1 MMPVADVKR
10 REALA
15 LLDAQAWEKARLA
28 LLDILESGEHN
39 APTDAELWFGLSRAW
54 EGLGNTGECEKALRQ
69 AYELAPKDPAIAAAS
84 ADRLIAYGV
93 TDQAINVIKRALFA
107 HPQHVDL
114 LWRLADAYELDR
126 QFGAALKI
134 CATLAKLAPGDAL
147 PRLKAGRLRT
157 LGSDLAGAEREFRA
171 AVAVEPGNPAAMD
184 SLASILR
191 AMGRVDEARQVL
203 AKRADL
209 GHDRTE
215 AAVARFK
222 AATTQPVVPRNQAEI
237 DEARERLAAALA
249 TGPEAPIDDPFR
261 AGLGPN
267 FFLNYQALN
276 DRPLQ
281 EAFAAYYL
289 AATPSLNMTAPHVG
303 RAARGR
309 RLRVGILT
317 AYFTDQTVGYLSY
330 GLALKLDRDRFDVVL
345 FRPSHTPQDAQTKY
359 FRAAARVVDLPSDL
373 AAARAAIAAEQLD
386 ILHFPEIGMD
396 YFTYFIAFARLAT
409 VQTVAWGHPVTTGL
423 PHIDLFLSVDDME
436 PRDGE
441 RHYSEALVR
450 FKSLS
455 FAAERPPKIA
465 VNRAEAG
472 LEPGPAYVCLQSLCK
487 VHPRFDHVLAR
498 ILAEDPQGH
507 IYFISNGTYAD
518 GLLTERLSGPL
529 GSNISR
535 VKVLPRMLRPGFLNL
550 AGAADVALDVP
561 QWSGGKTSLE
571 TFAMGTPIVHM
582 PGEFMRGRHTLAF
595 YRRMGMTAPVVDSAE
610 DYARTAVR
618 LAHDDGF
625 RTEVRGQIEEAQSK
639 LFEDWASIREIED
652 VWTAAVYART

>member
-1 MMPVADVKR
+1 MPVADVKR

-15 LLDAQAWEKARLA
+15 LLDAQAWEKARLTF
-28 LLDILESGEHN
+28 LDILQSDPD
-39 APTDAELWFGLSRAW
+39 ARKDAEAWYGLARAW
-54 EGLGNTGECEKALRQ
+54 DGLGNAGESERALVQ
-69 AYELAPKDPAIAAAS
+69 AYALGPKNPMIAGAAAE
-84 ADRLIAYGV
+84 RLIANGNPE
-93 TDQAINVIKRALFA
+93 QAINVLKRALFSA
-107 HPQHVDL
+107 PEHVDL
-114 LWRLADAYELDR
+114 LRRLADAYEAAR
-126 QFGAALKI
+126 QYSAALKV
-134 CATLAKLAPGDAL
+134 CAALAKLTPGNAL
-147 PRLKAGRLRT
+147 PHLKAGRIRT
-157 LGSDLAGAEREFRA
+157 LGSDYTGAEREFRA
-171 AVAVEPGNPAAMD
+171 AVAAEPTNAAAMD

-191 AMGRVDEARQVL
+191 ATGRVDEARQVL
-203 AKRADL
+203 ARRADL
-209 GHDRTE
+209 GHDRSA

-237 DEARERLAAALA
+237 GEARQRLTAALA
-249 TGPEAPIDDPFR
+249 TGPEAAIEDPFR

-267 FFLNYQALN
+267 FFLNYQAQD
-276 DRPLQ
+276 DRALQ

-289 AATPSLNMTAPHVG
+289 AATPSLNMTARHVG
-303 RAARGR
+303 RSARGR

-317 AYFTDQTVGYLSY
+317 AYFTNQTVGYLTY
-330 GLALKLDRDRFDVVL
+330 GLALTLDRERFDVVL
-345 FRPSHTPQDAQTKY
+345 FRPSHTPQDAETKR
-359 FRAAARVVDLPSDL
+359 FRAAARLVDLPSDL
-373 AAARAAIAAEQLD
+373 AAARAAIAAEELD

-396 YFTYFIAFARLAT
+396 HFTYFIAFARLAT

-436 PRDGE
+436 PPGGE
-441 RHYSEALVR
+441 RHYSEQLVR

-455 FAAERPPKIA
+455 FAAERPPETA

-487 VHPRFDHVLAR
+487 VHPRFDDVLAR
-498 ILAEDPQGH
+498 ILVEDPRGY
-507 IYFISNGTYAD
+507 IYFISNGAYAD
-518 GLLTERLSGPL
+518 GLLTERLAGVL
-529 GSNISR
+529 GGNVSR

-595 YRRMGMTAPVVDSAE
+595 YRRMGLTAPVVDSAE

-625 RTEVRGQIEEAQSK
+625 RAEVRGRIKEAQSK

-652 VWTAAVYART
+652 VWTAAVEART

>member
-1 MMPVADVKR
+1 MPAADVKR

-28 LLDILESGEHN
+28 FVEILQSEER
-39 APTDAELWFGLSRAW
+39 DATMDAQAWMGLSRAW
-54 EGLGNTGECEKALRQ
+54 GGLGNAGERDRALQQ
-69 AYELAPKDPAIAAAS
+69 AYLLAPKDPTIAAS
-84 ADRLIAYGV
+84 AADRLLADGIA
-93 TDQAINVIKRALFA
+93 DQAINVVKRALFA

-114 LWRLADAYELDR
+114 LRRLADAYELDR
-126 QFGAALKI
+126 QYGAALKV
-134 CATLAKLAPGDAL
+134 CAVLAKLAPTDAL

-157 LGSDLAGAEREFRA
+157 LGADLAGAEHEFRA
-171 AVAVEPGNPAAMD
+171 AAAAEPENPAAMD
-184 SLASILR
+184 GLAGILR
-191 AMGRVDEARQVL
+191 AMGRVEEARQVL
-203 AKRADL
+203 TKRADL
-209 GHDRTE
+209 GHDRSQ

-222 AATTQPVVPRNQAEI
+222 AASTQPVVPRHQAEI

-249 TGPEAPIDDPFR
+249 AGPEAPIDDPFR

-267 FFLNYQALN
+267 FFLNYQALD
-276 DRPLQ
+276 DRALQ

-289 AATPSLNMTAPHVG
+289 AATPSLNMTAAHVG
-303 RAARGR
+303 RPARGR

-317 AYFTDQTVGYLSY
+317 AYFANQTVGYLSY
-330 GLALKLDRDRFDVVL
+330 GLALNLDRDRFDLVL
-345 FRPSHTPQDAQTKY
+345 FRPSHTPQDAETKR
-359 FRAAARVVDLPSDL
+359 FRTTARLIDLPSDL
-373 AAARAAIAAEQLD
+373 AAARAAIAAEELD
-386 ILHFPEIGMD
+386 VLHFPEIGMD

-436 PRDGE
+436 PSNGE
-441 RHYSEALVR
+441 RHYNETLVR
-450 FKSLS
+450 LKNLS
-455 FAAERPPKIA
+455 FAAERPPETA
-465 VNRAEAG
+465 VSRAEAG
-472 LEPGPAYVCLQSLCK
+472 LEPVPAYVCLQSLCK
-487 VHPRFDHVLAR
+487 VHPRFDDVLAR
-498 ILAEDPQGH
+498 ILAEDPRGH
-507 IYFISNGTYAD
+507 IYFISNGAYAD

-529 GSNISR
+529 GRNIAR
-535 VKVLPRMLRPGFLNL
+535 VKVLPRMLRSGFLNL

-595 YRRMGMTAPVVDSAE
+595 YRRMDITAPVVESAE

-618 LAHDDGF
+618 LAHDDVF
-625 RTEVRGQIEEAQSK
+625 RAEVRGQIKEAQSK
-639 LFEDWASIREIED
+639 LFEDWASIREIEH